1 MLKVYYFNCPTNIAK
16 NPQLLKAVRSF
27 LSNFFRNRLLFA
39 KLRNEIGE
47 INQKNTAFTR
57 FVAK

>member
-27 LSNFFRNRLLFA
+27 LSNFSRNHSLLA

-47 INQKNTAFTR
+47 INKNNTAFTC
-57 FVAK
+57 FVAE